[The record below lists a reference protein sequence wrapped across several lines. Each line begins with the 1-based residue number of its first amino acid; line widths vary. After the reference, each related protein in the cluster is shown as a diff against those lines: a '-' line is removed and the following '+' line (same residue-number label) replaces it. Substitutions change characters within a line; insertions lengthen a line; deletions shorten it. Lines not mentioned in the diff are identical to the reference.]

1 MGRGL
6 CTLILYIVFGS
17 YSGSYM
23 WGATLVVTSDD
34 KTFYTGNT
42 YLYTYMPPRVR
53 TRDVCTTVYRFGVL
67 HPKRADN
74 EPGGL

>member
-23 WGATLVVTSDD
+23 WGAALVVTSDD
-34 KTFYTGNT
+34 KTFYIGDT
-42 YLYTYMPPRVR
+42 YLYAYMPPCLSILHVLDIEPRYGHVR
-53 TRDVCTTVYRFGVL
+53 TL
-67 HPKRADN
+67 A
-74 EPGGL
+74 L